1 MMIEQGILQIA
12 ADLLKHEDPEVREQ
26 AALLE
31 GSFALSG
38 IGREM
43 FIDYVFESLKEL
55 LEDED
60 LRVREASAWALQ
72 RVSVNED
79 GCQRLVEGSVPEIM
93 ILSFIQHSDPKE
105 IQYDEAQYL
114 IYLLEAFVNVTFSDA
129 GIGTLLDRDAI
140 KQFNRLVGDD
150 MVREKLQDRF
160 SMVAQLCLRV
170 IGNMSINH
178 EGKEEC
184 IQHGVIATCY
194 KYLALSPDRS
204 YEDALNT
211 SLILMSC
218 SIHLEGK
225 NQIVDQV
232 DPAQNPVI
240 IQTIISRLEIDKYPD
255 LRNNLKVALTNVA
268 ELPRG
273 F

>member
-1 MMIEQGILQIA
+1 MPLRGVA
-12 ADLLKHEDPEVREQ
+12 
-26 AALLE
+26 
-31 GSFALSG
+31 
-38 IGREM
+38 GRHAGQ
-43 FIDYVFESLKEL
+43 EL

-79 GCQRLVEGSVPEIM
+79 GCQRLVEGAVPEIM
-93 ILSFIQHSDPKE
+93 ILSFIQHSEPKD
-105 IQYDEAQYL
+105 IQYEEAQYL
-114 IYLLEAFVNVTFSDA
+114 IYLLEAFVNVTFSDS
-129 GIGTLLDRDAI
+129 GIQTLLGRDAI
-140 KQFNRLVGDD
+140 KQFNKLVSNPE
-150 MVREKLQDRF
+150 VEEKLQDMF
-160 SMVAQLCLRV
+160 PKVAQLCLRA

-178 EGKEEC
+178 EGKDEC
-184 IQHGVIATCY
+184 IEIAVIKHCFR
-194 KYLALSPDRS
+194 YLALSDQRS

-218 SIHLEGK
+218 SIHLDGK
-225 NQIVDQV
+225 KQIVDEI
-232 DPAQNPVI
+232 DENGSSWI
-240 IQTIISRLEIDKYPD
+240 IQTIISRLEIDKFPD

>member
-93 ILSFIQHSDPKE
+93 ILSFI
-105 IQYDEAQYL
+105 
-114 IYLLEAFVNVTFSDA
+114 
-129 GIGTLLDRDAI
+129 
-140 KQFNRLVGDD
+140 
-150 MVREKLQDRF
+150 
-160 SMVAQLCLRV
+160 
-170 IGNMSINH
+170 
-178 EGKEEC
+178 
-184 IQHGVIATCY
+184 
-194 KYLALSPDRS
+194 
-204 YEDALNT
+204 
-211 SLILMSC
+211 
-218 SIHLEGK
+218 
-225 NQIVDQV
+225 
-232 DPAQNPVI
+232 
-240 IQTIISRLEIDKYPD
+240 
-255 LRNNLKVALTNVA
+255 
-268 ELPRG
+268 
-273 F
+273 